1 MRKPRTPDE
10 MAVAHLAQQAALL
23 AEAEQGRQVDE
34 RRLQRIAWQE
44 EQKRQRQRKV
54 SEKEFVD
61 KTVRSL
67 QTDVHLIKQSLAAI
81 HAVAQKEAD
90 GTTD

>member
-1 MRKPRTPDE
+1 MRKPHTPDE
-10 MAVAHLAQQAALL
+10 MAVAHLAQQAALQ

-34 RRLQRIAWQE
+34 RRLQRIAWQQE
-44 EQKRQRQRKV
+44 RLRQSKLKV
-54 SEKEFVD
+54 NEKGFVE

-67 QTDVHLIKQSLAAI
+67 QTDVQLIKQSLAAI